1 MTSREILE
9 EVKKVAKFLGFFT
22 EARIYGPIDKLA
34 KPFTYN
40 DVVSALNDA
49 LRQAKVL
56 VETSHEENISGR
68 TLRVIEASRGR
79 KLKAPYIPGSEDLER
94 FLELCSE
101 DLKYAREAA
110 LLSFTYAYSYR
121 ITSTKEE
128 GGEL

>member
-1 MTSREILE
+1 MASKGIPE
-9 EVKKVAKFLGFFT
+9 EVKEVAKFLGFFT
-22 EARIYGPIDKLA
+22 EARIYGPVDKLA
-34 KPFTYN
+34 KPFIYN

-56 VETSHEENISGR
+56 IESAREENVGGR
-68 TLRVIEASRGR
+68 TLKIVEASRGR
-79 KLKAPYIPGSEDLER
+79 ELKAPYIPKSEDLEK

-110 LLSFTYAYSYR
+110 LLSFTYAYFYR
-121 ITSTKEE
+121 VASTKE